1 MKNLFLGVGLAP
13 YRVDLYNYL
22 YENFSCD
29 IYFQNRNLVSQKF
42 DISDLRKNAIFP
54 ERYLETKKIGGRKII
69 LNMKRMIM
77 EFQPKIVF
85 TPEFSFITIQALIL
99 RKLLHADFKVVS
111 ICDDSM
117 DMICGNDFS
126 IFHKIARKVIVP
138 MLDNLI
144 LANDDTCFWYK
155 KNYIKGVFFPII
167 SDEKKMRVK
176 YEQLLLLSQRIYEKE
191 NLANKKVILFVGRLV
206 GLKNVK
212 TLIDAYLNIKEEA
225 TLIIIGDGEEK
236 KSLQK
241 QSAESKSI
249 IFKGRLE
256 GDELYAWYNIAD
268 ICVLPSTQEPF
279 GAVTNE
285 ALIAGCRCLVSE
297 KAGSKCLIDGNN
309 GEIFNPYDMEALS
322 RMLDVNLKKITKSD
336 KLDLK
341 PNLMTMGFEEMLL
354 IAISKLGI

>member
-1 MKNLFLGVGLAP
+1 MRNLFLGVGLAP
-13 YRVDLYNYL
+13 YRIDLYNYL
-22 YENFSCD
+22 YKHFCCD
-29 IYFQNRNLVSQKF
+29 IYFQNRNLISQKF
-42 DISDLRKNAIFP
+42 DVHDLRKEAIFP
-54 ERYLETKKIGGRKII
+54 ERYLETKKINQRKIVTN
-69 LNMKRMIM
+69 LKTMIV
-77 EFQPKIVF
+77 ENKPKIVF
-85 TPEFSFITIQALIL
+85 TPEFSLITLQVWIY
-99 RKLLHADFKVVS
+99 RKLLHENFKVVS
-111 ICDDSM
+111 ICDDSY
-117 DMICGNDFS
+117 DMVKGNDFS
-126 IFHKIARKVIVP
+126 LFHKIARRIIVP
-138 MLDNLI
+138 LLDNLI
-144 LANDDTCFWYK
+144 LANDETCLWYK
-155 KNYIKGVFFPII
+155 RKYRKGVFFPII

-268 ICVLPSTQEPF
+268 ICVLPSTQEAF

-309 GEIFNPYDMEALS
+309 GEIFNPYDTQALTDL
-322 RMLDVNLKKITKSD
+322 LDVSLNNVVTSEKIV
-336 KLDLK
+336 LK
-341 PNLMTMGFEEMLL
+341 PNLMMMNFERMLSSAL
-354 IAISKLGI
+354 LKL

>member
-13 YRVDLYNYL
+13 YRIDLYNYL
-22 YENFSCD
+22 YESFNCD

-42 DISDLRKNAIFP
+42 NVHDLRKDAIFP
-54 ERYLETKKIGGRKII
+54 ERYLKTKKIGGRKII
-69 LNMKRMIM
+69 LNMERMIM

-99 RKLLHADFKVVS
+99 RKFLHANFKVVS

-126 IFHKIARKVIVP
+126 IFHKIARKIIVP

-144 LANDDTCFWYK
+144 LANEDTCLWYQ
-155 KNYIKGVFFPII
+155 KNYTKGLYFPII
-167 SDEKKMRVK
+167 SDEKKMRAK
-176 YEQLLLLSQRIYEKE
+176 YKHLLSLSQLIYEKE
-191 NLANKKVILFVGRLV
+191 NLVNKKIILFVGRLV

-212 TLIDAYLNIKEEA
+212 TLINAYLNIKEEA
-225 TLIIIGDGEEK
+225 TLVIIGDGEEK
-236 KSLQK
+236 KALQVL
-241 QSAESKSI
+241 SVDCKSI

-268 ICVLPSTQEPF
+268 ICVLPSTQEAF

-297 KAGSKCLIDGNN
+297 KAGSKCLIDENN
-309 GEIFNPYDMEALS
+309 GEIFNPYDMEVLS
-322 RMLDVNLKKITKSD
+322 RLLDANLKKIVKPD
-336 KLDLK
+336 KLVLK
-341 PNLMTMGFEEMLL
+341 PNLMPISFKTMLYSTLSEL
-354 IAISKLGI
+354 